1 MFINISLNTN
11 QTIKIAAIVQFTL
24 LLTSIVI
31 TVGKLVA
38 ATLVF
43 YILTSAAAIIDLLLY
58 TYMIKVLIFFS
69 ERRAIV
75 IAFIIIYLGLDI
87 VRYIYSLTLGRLFGS
102 QFGLILGLLTF
113 LITAY
118 LFTVTML
125 VKSACISFGFKLF
138 AFSLLILILLKA
150 TVTIVLPM
158 LADDFSLH
166 PGNPYLFQNL
176 INWLEALLLVM
187 PISVILIARGTNDY
201 INAQIGGSSNSL
213 SGIEETY

>member
-1 MFINISLNTN
+1 MLIHISLKTN
-11 QTIKIAAIVQFTL
+11 QYIKIAAIIQFTL
-24 LLTSIVI
+24 LLASIVI
-31 TVGKLVA
+31 TAGKLVA

-43 YILTSAAAIIDLLLY
+43 YLLTSAAAIIDLLLY

-75 IAFIIIYLGLDI
+75 IAFIIYLGLDV

-118 LFTVTML
+118 LFIVTLL
-125 VKSACISFGFKLF
+125 VKSAHISFGFKLF

-150 TVTIVLPM
+150 TVSIVLPL

-166 PGNPYLFQNL
+166 TENPYLFQDI
-176 INWLEALLLVM
+176 INWLEALLFVM

-201 INAQIGGSSNSL
+201 ISAQIGGSSNSL
-213 SGIEETY
+213 SEMEETY